1 MSSPQEHDQLFGTLS
16 PTPLFFRLAVPS
28 MISMA
33 VTSLY
38 TIADGVFVGH
48 FIGAGALAAV
58 NLVMPLIMMSFALAD
73 MLAVGSAVQ
82 IAIRLGERREAEA
95 SKIFSFACGMI
106 LFISL
111 VIGAAAFGLA
121 DGLVSLLGADGPV
134 AAMAVEYIQ
143 VYAVF
148 SPFIMIFFALDNYL
162 RICGR
167 IRYSMVLNIVI
178 SVANIALDALF
189 IAVFGWGIGSAALA
203 SCLCLACGT
212 ILGLWPF
219 LRGKMALHFVKGRL
233 PLRTIG
239 NIITNG
245 SSEFFANISG
255 SVCMVLFNTALMN
268 LSGYLAVAAFSIV
281 MYVDSIVK
289 SVLFGMS
296 DALQPAI
303 SYNYGAA
310 DKKRV
315 FALERRVQAAGF
327 LLSLA
332 TLLFMFFQGDT
343 LIALFSQEESAE
355 LLSLSTRAMQLFALS
370 YLVSWCAVVSSSF
383 FTALNRPFCSLVLS
397 VCHTLVFPV
406 LFLAI
411 LPNIWGLDGIWLT
424 SLFAGSCTA
433 VLAAGL
439 IIWVVYQLK
448 REPAAPHVS
457 VTKKGV
463 SADAAAS

>member
-121 DGLVSLLGADGPV
+121 DG
-134 AAMAVEYIQ
+134 
-143 VYAVF
+143 F
-148 SPFIMIFFALDNYL
+148 
-162 RICGR
+162 
-167 IRYSMVLNIVI
+167 
-178 SVANIALDALF
+178 
-189 IAVFGWGIGSAALA
+189 
-203 SCLCLACGT
+203 
-212 ILGLWPF
+212 
-219 LRGKMALHFVKGRL
+219 
-233 PLRTIG
+233 
-239 NIITNG
+239 
-245 SSEFFANISG
+245 
-255 SVCMVLFNTALMN
+255 
-268 LSGYLAVAAFSIV
+268 
-281 MYVDSIVK
+281 
-289 SVLFGMS
+289 
-296 DALQPAI
+296 
-303 SYNYGAA
+303 
-310 DKKRV
+310 
-315 FALERRVQAAGF
+315 
-327 LLSLA
+327 
-332 TLLFMFFQGDT
+332 
-343 LIALFSQEESAE
+343 
-355 LLSLSTRAMQLFALS
+355 
-370 YLVSWCAVVSSSF
+370 LVSWCAVVSSSF